1 MTDKERTGKTEQPP
15 TPGDAAKTSYKIN
28 MTLTR
33 KGRNRLIWLGLVIGA
48 VSGLTAVAYRLALQ
62 GLEKLRAQVIPG
74 LNGPWPVFFYFSV
87 LLLLSFIVCL
97 LVKSEPLIKGSG
109 IPQVEGQLQGYFNPR
124 WLRVLLK
131 KFAGGCLCILGGLSL
146 GREGPSIQLGALAA
160 QGLTEKMNLSRTD
173 QRYLLTCGACAGL
186 AAAFNA
192 PLAGLMFG
200 LEEIQKNFSSRAIFP
215 ALIAS
220 VTADVV
226 SKLFFGTGAS
236 LGIALPTDALPM
248 QFYWLYLLL
257 GPLMGLFGAFYNK
270 VLFGLQKAYRL
281 AKWPEW
287 LQPLF
292 PFALAGV
299 LALCLPQV
307 LGGGHDLVTGMAA
320 ESFTLRMLVI
330 LLVGKFTFS
339 MLSFCSGAPGGIFF
353 PLLVLGGLT
362 GSIFGHAAVAVMG
375 LPQEMALRFMLLGMA
390 GMFAAVVRAPLTG
403 IILVLEMSASLT
415 QLIGLALVAGLAW
428 LTADLLGARP
438 VYEQMLDN
446 MTAALPHDVPS
457 GIKEEQSIIEIT
469 LPYKSALVGK
479 RVRDIPWPGQVLVVS
494 IIRGNKQIMP
504 KGDTVMESGD
514 VLAVACYAGEEM
526 LIRSAIDDITNWANF
541 REGKL

>member
-1 MTDKERTGKTEQPP
+1 
-15 TPGDAAKTSYKIN
+15 
-28 MTLTR
+28 MTLSR
-33 KGRNRLIWLGLVIGA
+33 KGRNRLIWLGLVIG
-48 VSGLTAVAYRLALQ
+48 VISGLTAVLYRLALS
-62 GLEKLRAQVIPG
+62 GLERLRGLITAGLQHPG
-74 LNGPWPVFFYFSV
+74 QIALYFLG
-87 LLLLSFIVCL
+87 LLALGFIVCL
-97 LVKSEPLIKGSG
+97 LVRGEPLIKGSG

-160 QGLTEKMNLSRTD
+160 QGLTEKLNLSRTD

-215 ALIAS
+215 ALVASIA
-220 VTADVV
+220 ADVV
-226 SKLFFGTGAS
+226 SKLFFGTGPS
-236 LGIALPTDALPM
+236 LGIALPTDALPLK
-248 QFYWLYLLL
+248 FYWLYLLL
-257 GPLMGLFGAFYNK
+257 GPLMGLAGAFYNK
-270 VLFGLQKAYRL
+270 TLFAVSRAYRL
-281 AKWPEW
+281 GPWPEW

-292 PFALAGV
+292 PFVLAGALA
-299 LALCLPQV
+299 LTLPQV
-307 LGGGHDLVTGMAA
+307 LGGGHELITGMVAG
-320 ESFTLRMLVI
+320 SFTIRML
-330 LLVGKFTFS
+330 LLLLAVKFIFS

-353 PLLVLGGLT
+353 PLLVLGGMI
-362 GSIFGHAAVAVMG
+362 GSVFGQMAVSLLG
-375 LPQEMALRFMLLGMA
+375 LPEQLAFRFMLLGMA
-390 GMFAAVVRAPLTG
+390 GMFSAVVRAPLTG

-415 QLIGLALVAGLAW
+415 QLVGLSLVAGLSW
-428 LTADLLGARP
+428 LIADFLGGRP

-446 MTAALPHDVPS
+446 MTANMQPEPAA
-457 GIKEEQSIIEIT
+457 GREQSMIEIT
-469 LPYKSALVGK
+469 LPYKSALAGK
-479 RVRDIPWPGQVLVVS
+479 RVRDIAWPGHALVVS
-494 IIRGNKQIMP
+494 IIRGDKQIMP

-514 VLAVACYAGEEM
+514 ILAVACYAGEEM

>member
-1 MTDKERTGKTEQPP
+1 MTKNEQPA
-15 TPGDAAKTSYKIN
+15 GDAARASKQIN

-33 KGRNRLIWLGLVIGA
+33 KGRNRLIWMGLVIGA

-62 GLEKLRAQVIPG
+62 GLESFRNRVIAGLQDPG
-74 LNGPWPVFFYFSV
+74 HIFVYFAV
-87 LLLLSFIVCL
+87 LLVLGIVVCL
-97 LVKSEPLIKGSG
+97 LVRSEPLIKGSG
-109 IPQVEGQLQGYFNPR
+109 IPQVEGQLQGYFTPN
-124 WLRVLLK
+124 WLKVLLK

-146 GREGPSIQLGALAA
+146 GREGPSIQLGAMAA
-160 QGLTEKMNLSRTD
+160 QGLTGKMNLSRTD

-186 AAAFNA
+186 SAAFNA

-236 LGIALPTDALPM
+236 LGIALTTAALPLR
-248 QFYWLYLLL
+248 FYWLYLLL

-270 VLFGLQKAYRL
+270 TLFGLQKAYRL
-281 AKWPEW
+281 GPWPEW
-287 LQPLF
+287 LQPLL
-292 PFALAGV
+292 PFMLAGV
-299 LALCLPQV
+299 LALTLPQV
-307 LGGGHDLVTGMAA
+307 LGGGHDLITGMAA
-320 ESFTLRMLVI
+320 ESFTLRMLLI
-330 LLVGKFTFS
+330 LLAGKFIFS

-353 PLLVLGGLT
+353 PLLVLGGLI
-362 GSIFGHAAVAVMG
+362 GCIFGNLAAAWLG
-375 LPQEMALRFMLLGMA
+375 LPQELVLRFMLLGMA

-415 QLIGLALVAGLAW
+415 QLIGLALVAALAW
-428 LTADLLGARP
+428 LTADLLGSRP

-446 MTAALPHDVPS
+446 MTADMAHDAPAGV
-457 GIKEEQSIIEIT
+457 KEEQSIIEIT

-479 RVRDIPWPGQVLVVS
+479 RVRDIPWPSQVLVVS
-494 IIRGNKQIMP
+494 IIRGDKQIMP

-526 LIRSAIDDITNWANF
+526 LIRAAIDDITNWANF
-541 REGKL
+541 REGRL

>member
-1 MTDKERTGKTEQPP
+1 MTYKERTGKTEQPP

-62 GLEKLRAQVIPG
+62 GLEGLRAQVISGLHGPG
-74 LNGPWPVFFYFSV
+74 QICGCFAA
-87 LLLLSFIVCL
+87 LLALGFIVCL

-146 GREGPSIQLGALAA
+146 GREGPSIQLGAMAA

-236 LGIALPTDALPM
+236 LGIALPTDALPL

-281 AKWPEW
+281 GKWPEW

-307 LGGGHDLVTGMAA
+307 LGGGHDLITGMAA

-330 LLVGKFTFS
+330 LLVGKFAFS

-446 MTAALPHDVPS
+446 MTAALPQDASFGV
-457 GIKEEQSIIEIT
+457 KEEQSIIEIT

>member
-1 MTDKERTGKTEQPP
+1 MTDKDPKQTQPAP
-15 TPGDAAKTSYKIN
+15 SPEDAAKASYKIN

-48 VSGLTAVAYRLALQ
+48 ASGLTAVAYRLALQ
-62 GLEKLRAQVIPG
+62 GLEKLRAEVIPG
-74 LNGPWPVFFYFSV
+74 LNGPWPVFFYFAV
-87 LLLLSFIVCL
+87 LLILGFIVCL

-160 QGLTEKMNLSRTD
+160 QGLTEKLNLSRTD

-186 AAAFNA
+186 SAAFNA

-270 VLFGLQKAYRL
+270 VLFGLQKLYRL
-281 AKWPEW
+281 GPWPEW

-292 PFALAGV
+292 PFLLAGV
-299 LALCLPQV
+299 LALVLPEV
-307 LGGGHDLVTGMAA
+307 LGGGHNLITGMAA
-320 ESFTLRMLVI
+320 ESFTLRMLLI
-330 LLVGKFTFS
+330 LLAGKFIFS

-353 PLLVLGGLT
+353 PLLVLGGLVGT
-362 GSIFGHAAVAVMG
+362 IFGYAAVAVMG

-415 QLIGLALVAGLAW
+415 QLIGLALVAGLSW

-446 MTAALPHDVPS
+446 LTASMPQEAPA
-457 GIKEEQSIIEIT
+457 GKKEEQSIIEIT

>member
-1 MTDKERTGKTEQPP
+1 MTKNEQPA
-15 TPGDAAKTSYKIN
+15 GDAARASKRIN

-33 KGRNRLIWLGLVIGA
+33 KGRNRLIWMGLVIGA

-62 GLEKLRAQVIPG
+62 GLESFRNRVIAG
-74 LNGPWPVFFYFSV
+74 LQDPWHIFVYFAV
-87 LLLLSFIVCL
+87 LLILGVVVCL
-97 LVKSEPLIKGSG
+97 LVRSEPLIKGSG
-109 IPQVEGQLQGYFNPR
+109 IPQVEGQLQGYFTPS
-124 WLRVLLK
+124 WLKVLLK

-146 GREGPSIQLGALAA
+146 GREGPSIQLGAMAA
-160 QGLTEKMNLSRTD
+160 QGLTGKMNLSRTD

-186 AAAFNA
+186 SAAFNA

-236 LGIALPTDALPM
+236 LGIALTTAALPLR
-248 QFYWLYLLL
+248 FYWLYLLL

-270 VLFGLQKAYRL
+270 TLFGLQKAYRL
-281 AKWPEW
+281 VKWPEW
-287 LQPLF
+287 LQPLL
-292 PFALAGV
+292 PFLLAGV
-299 LALCLPQV
+299 LALTLPQV
-307 LGGGHDLVTGMAA
+307 LGGGHDLITGMAA
-320 ESFTLRMLVI
+320 KSFTLRMLMI
-330 LLVGKFTFS
+330 LLAGKFIFS

-353 PLLVLGGLT
+353 PLLVLGGLI
-362 GSIFGHAAVAVMG
+362 GCIFGNLAAAWLG
-375 LPQEMALRFMLLGMA
+375 LPQELVLRFMLLGMA

-415 QLIGLALVAGLAW
+415 QLIGLALVAALAW
-428 LTADLLGARP
+428 LTADLLGSRP

-446 MTAALPHDVPS
+446 MTADMAHDAPAGV
-457 GIKEEQSIIEIT
+457 KEEQSIIEIT

-479 RVRDIPWPGQVLVVS
+479 RVRDIPWPSQVLVVS
-494 IIRGNKQIMP
+494 IIRGDKQIMP

-526 LIRSAIDDITNWANF
+526 LIRAAIDDITNWANF
-541 REGKL
+541 REGRL

>member
-15 TPGDAAKTSYKIN
+15 TPGDAANTSYKIN

-62 GLEKLRAQVIPG
+62 GLEKLRAEVIPG

-87 LLLLSFIVCL
+87 LLLLGFIVCL